1 MDQARHI
8 VDAVGSPL
16 IRILLDNYHT
26 QRMEGDLTRQLKRHL
41 AMIAHIQVV
50 NPPGRHQPDCGEFN
64 HPHFF
69 QTLDRVGY
77 GCWFVGEYI
86 PGDSR
91 PGGTSKGLAWL
102 KEWGAGINISVSDM
116 AQSETGEI
124 TQIRLDGSRCM
135 SSVGVH
141 RPADR
146 ARSSTG

>member
-1 MDQARHI
+1 
-8 VDAVGSPL
+8 
-16 IRILLDNYHT
+16 
-26 QRMEGDLTRQLKRHL
+26 MEGDLTGQLKRHL
-41 AMIAHIQVV
+41 AMIAHIQAV
-50 NPPGRHQPDCGEFN
+50 NAPGRHEPDCGELN
-64 HPHFF
+64 HRPFS
-69 QTLDRVGY
+69 QTLDRM
-77 GCWFVGEYI
+77 GCGGWVVGEYI
-86 PGDSR
+86 PVDSR